1 MCKDSPLA
9 LELSNEGLIYLL
21 IIILGHIETTRR
33 TTTGDRP
40 KPTESPSISTG
51 MTTLSCGVA
60 CDVV

>member
-51 MTTLSCGVA
+51 T
-60 CDVV
+60 